1 MHNMNT
7 VIASQTSNT
16 VTTRVRMIL
25 AHPIYKN
32 RVLIIVEGN
41 DDKKVYGRLFN
52 KEKVNVYPLG
62 GCCHYEALLTTLNPM
77 YYPRFAVIKD
87 ADFEHIVGY
96 EYNFPNLFRTD
107 THDAETMMMTDAFYE
122 SFKMEFLD
130 GKDDVLAEMMKVHDE
145 MMPLSW
151 FKLACKEMNKKIKFD
166 SFSLYNF
173 YKGDSAVD
181 VEVCRKVLSKI
192 PENVSIG
199 IPTDSDIDGI
209 KKKYGFVDKNK
220 LNNGHDL
227 CAGFAYKYKS
237 LGNKNEIKIETL
249 EKVLRTAF
257 TMKQFQ
263 QTTLYSD
270 MVAWADKEGLNF
282 LRAI

>member
-1 MHNMNT
+1 MNT

-32 RVLIIVEGN
+32 RVLVVVEGN
-41 DDKKVYGRLFN
+41 DDKKVYGRLFD
-52 KEKVNVYPLG
+52 KEKVDIFPLG
-62 GCCHYEALLTTLNPM
+62 GCCHYETMLTTLNPE

-96 EYNFPNLFRTD
+96 EYTFPNLFRTD
-107 THDAETMMMTDAFYE
+107 THDAETMMMTDTFYE

-130 GKDDVLAEMMKVHDE
+130 GDDDLAEMMKVHDE

-151 FKLACKEMNKKIKFD
+151 LKLACKELNKKVNFGT
-166 SFSLYNF
+166 FSLYNF
-173 YKGDSAVD
+173 YKGDAAVD
-181 VEVCRKVLSKI
+181 VEACRKVLNKI
-192 PENVSIG
+192 PENASIG
-199 IPTDSDIDGI
+199 IPTDSDIDEI
-209 KKKYGFVDKNK
+209 KKKYGVIDKNL

-227 CAGFAYKYKS
+227 CDGFAYKYKA
-237 LGNKNEIKIETL
+237 LGKKNEIKIDAL

-257 TMKQFQ
+257 TMIQFQ
-263 QTTLYSD
+263 HTKLYSD
-270 MVAWADKEGLNF
+270 MVAWADKESLSLF
-282 LRAI
+282 RTD